1 MIHTIRTPLAAGA
14 VAAVAAAGLLTAPA
28 DNAARLLAA
37 VSVPSS
43 AQFALTAW
51 QNPIIALLDSG
62 EMAENYVFGGYYN
75 GGDAPTPG
83 AGEANWPSAGFD
95 QAGGDVL
102 NYLLAQ
108 KPELGNYFDVGFLP
122 NFAAEAYLP
131 AVQQWQINVEDYI
144 SVVLSGL
151 NLGAR
156 ELATG
161 VWDLPSAVINAV
173 QLAVQGQ
180 FSEALTVIGD
190 AIIAPIVAA
199 GESVIAAAT
208 YVLSNVVARAGA
220 VIAALPQILTTFAGW
235 AVGSASILAE
245 ETAAIV
251 TGVVSSLS
259 TLNVEGA
266 WNTAVDGLLGPS
278 GIPGT
283 LLNLITGAGVQ
294 TGPIVNP
301 ETDIPDNFV
310 PSFRTSLQ
318 SAQWTVRGALEVE
331 PAAAAPAPAAAT
343 VSEAPASASESP
355 APVEAADTA
364 GTASGSP
371 DASASQPRAAKREG
385 ERRAAASDRADS
397 ADRADRAER
406 ADRADRADRSARK
419 RS

>member
-1 MIHTIRTPLAAGA
+1 MIQAFRTPLAATA
-14 VAAVAAAGLLTAPA
+14 VAVIGAAAVITAPL
-28 DNAARLLAA
+28 DNVARLRAVLA
-37 VSVPSS
+37 VPSS
-43 AQFALTAW
+43 AQVALAAW
-51 QNPIIALLDSG
+51 QNPIVALLDSG

-75 GGDAPTPG
+75 GGDAPTLG
-83 AGEANWPSAGFD
+83 AGEKNWPSAGFD
-95 QAGGDVL
+95 QTGGDLL
-102 NYLLAQ
+102 NYLLTQRA
-108 KPELGNYFDVGFLP
+108 ELGNYFDVGFLP

-131 AVQQWQINVEDYI
+131 AVQQLQINVEDYI

-190 AIIAPIVAA
+190 AVIAPVVAA

-235 AVGSASILAE
+235 AVGSASILAQQ
-245 ETAAIV
+245 TAAII

-283 LLNLITGAGVQ
+283 LLNLITGAGEQ
-294 TGPIVNP
+294 TGPIINP
-301 ETDIPDNFV
+301 ATDIPANFV

-318 SAQWTVRGALEVE
+318 AAQWTVRGALEAE
-331 PAAAAPAPAAAT
+331 PAAEALPPRDAAAAA
-343 VSEAPASASESP
+343 VFSEIPAGASESP

-364 GTASGSP
+364 GTAPASTDAGASP
-371 DASASQPRAAKREG
+371 PTAAKREG
-385 ERRAAASDRADS
+385 GRSAAVADP
-397 ADRADRAER
+397 AV
-406 ADRADRADRSARK
+406 RADRADRSERADRSARW